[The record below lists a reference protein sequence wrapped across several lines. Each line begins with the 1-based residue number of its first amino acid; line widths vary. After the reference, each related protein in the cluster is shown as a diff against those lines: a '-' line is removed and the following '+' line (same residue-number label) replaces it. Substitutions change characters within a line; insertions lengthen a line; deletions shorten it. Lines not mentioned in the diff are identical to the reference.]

1 MIFAMVGTNE
11 TPFDRLLLALDAAAI
26 DEEMIVQCGSSSV
39 QPQGARCIESIRYE
53 DLGEFVRQARAV
65 VSHGGVG
72 AILTALANHKHPII
86 FPRLHRFAEAVDDHQ
101 LVFAR
106 RLEEAGLI
114 TLAEDAEQLAR
125 KIRAP
130 SPAVSLKLEADPR
143 LVAELRE
150 FVKESLAGHPGRSVP
165 STA

>member
-11 TPFDRLLLALDAAAI
+11 TPFDRLLLALDAAEI
-26 DEEMIVQCGSSSV
+26 EEEMIVQCGPSSV
-39 QPQGARCIESIRYE
+39 QPQRARCIESIRYE
-53 DLGEFVRQARAV
+53 ELVGFVRQARAV

-72 AILTALANHKHPII
+72 AILTTLANQKHPIV

-101 LVFAR
+101 LVFTR
-106 RLEEAGLI
+106 RLEAAGLV
-114 TLAEDAEQLAR
+114 TLAEDGEQLAR
-125 KIRAP
+125 AIRAP
-130 SPAVSLKLEADPR
+130 SPAVDIKLEADAR

-150 FVKESLAGHPGRSVP
+150 FLNESLAGHPGRSIP